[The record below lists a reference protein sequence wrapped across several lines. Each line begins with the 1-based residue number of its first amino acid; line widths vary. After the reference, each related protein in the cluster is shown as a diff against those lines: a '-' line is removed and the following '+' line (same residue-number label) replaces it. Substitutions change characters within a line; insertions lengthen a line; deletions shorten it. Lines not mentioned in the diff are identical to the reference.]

1 MEELKTSLDADAK
14 LEIDA
19 MMPLEGEGAA
29 TRLGVRSYVNRRLFS
44 ALGEALFECQRFKSK
59 ENEAV
64 ATAEGQMA
72 FIAMYLRKQVAAE
85 AEKANPRKK
94 KPEGS

>member
-72 FIAMYLRKQVAAE
+72 FIAMYLRKQVE
-85 AEKANPRKK
+85 AERDRPRKK
-94 KPEGS
+94 KAEAGAS